1 MKDKLVIIGAGGHG
15 KVCGD
20 IALQMDCYPE
30 IYFLDDYAEGMV
42 MNIPIIGK
50 ISDYSKWIA
59 VADFFVAIGNSKV
72 REKYLTM
79 LKETGASIAA
89 LIHPGCVLGA
99 RVSIGCGTAVMAG
112 AVINPDA
119 RIGEGVIINTA
130 ASVDHDNV
138 IGDYCHISVGSH
150 LAGTV
155 VIGEHTMIGA
165 GATVI
170 NNVKICSG
178 CMIGA
183 GAVVVKDIEEQGT
196 YVGVPARITD

>member
-1 MKDKLVIIGAGGHG
+1 MKETLIIIGAGGHG

-20 IALQMDCYPE
+20 IALKTDRYPE
-30 IYFLDDYAEGMV
+30 ICFLDDYAEGLV
-42 MNIPIIGK
+42 MNLPIVGK
-50 ISDYSKWIA
+50 ISDYSKWIDE
-59 VADFFVAIGNSKV
+59 ADFFVAIGNSRI

-79 LKETGASIAA
+79 LKEAGASIAI
-89 LIHPGCVLGA
+89 LIHPRCMLGA
-99 RVSIGCGTAVMAG
+99 RVTLGEGTAVMAG

-155 VIGEHTMIGA
+155 EIGEHTMIGA

-170 NNVKICSG
+170 NNVKICSN
-178 CMIGA
+178 CMLGA

-196 YVGVPARITD
+196 YVGVPARKLI